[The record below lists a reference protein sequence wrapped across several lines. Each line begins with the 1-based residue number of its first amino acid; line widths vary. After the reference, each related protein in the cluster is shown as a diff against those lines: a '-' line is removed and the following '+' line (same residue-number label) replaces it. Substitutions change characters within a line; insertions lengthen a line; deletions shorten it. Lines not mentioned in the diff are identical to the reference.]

1 MQVVKAFPSYGSRR
15 NDHCP
20 PCTLY
25 THRYYLIQSFIIMA
39 CQVGNQKG
47 HSELGDLLV
56 KVLSGF
62 AIRGLLVSS
71 PAGPLQ
77 CVLGQDTLS
86 PLPLP
91 TQELNGYLWCNVSS
105 GTPFKQPP
113 HWRDCLRYNLSLRR
127 GNTVLHLWIALS
139 VYWHIQNA
147 TIININIQRNSKS
160 KWLLIIYH
168 QIWRCENVPWQ
179 VAIRSGR

>member
-1 MQVVKAFPSYGSRR
+1 
-15 NDHCP
+15 
-20 PCTLY
+20 
-25 THRYYLIQSFIIMA
+25 MA

-91 TQELNGYLWCNVSS
+91 TQGLNGYL
-105 GTPFKQPP
+105 
-113 HWRDCLRYNLSLRR
+113 
-127 GNTVLHLWIALS
+127 
-139 VYWHIQNA
+139 
-147 TIININIQRNSKS
+147 
-160 KWLLIIYH
+160 
-168 QIWRCENVPWQ
+168 
-179 VAIRSGR
+179 